1 MSKKHKGQTITVKA
15 RNGGE
20 CAYPVVS
27 TFKVLHDGWESD
39 NTGYVVM
46 KGDKHAVVLT
56 SHGVPYL
63 ASQKELSDHI
73 GETEA
78 SLTGL
83 RHAYALAFLP

>member
-27 TFKVLHDGWESD
+27 TFKVLHAGWESD

-46 KGDKHAVVLT
+46 KGDKHAIVLT

-63 ASQKELSDHI
+63 ADQKEMDEHI
-73 GETEA
+73 KETDE
-78 SLTGL
+78 SLTSL
-83 RHAYALAFLP
+83 RHAYAMAYLP